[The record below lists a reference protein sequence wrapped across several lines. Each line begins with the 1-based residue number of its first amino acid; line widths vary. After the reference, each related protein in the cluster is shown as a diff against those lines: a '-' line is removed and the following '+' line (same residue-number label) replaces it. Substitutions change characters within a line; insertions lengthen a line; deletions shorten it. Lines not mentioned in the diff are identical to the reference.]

1 MGLIIPDKATF
12 KKSRCKETPSLC
24 TCKKIFTTFSTKA
37 EHKTAG
43 VAYTMTPIPSSGDAS
58 PKYHCVSKTAIQTDI
73 NTMVASAVD
82 CADAKY
88 CVCLI
93 PDHHECTSSDQC
105 LPTSSCYHHQKTAEQ
120 GALLGLCLN
129 ENEARDSE
137 VLDKIENFD
146 SVTLINK
153 MSEVETNVKAKTDA
167 KTDALETSLKGS
179 DNASDLTTLQ
189 TAVSTDI
196 AAVKADVKAVDAKV
210 ALEST
215 AEKVKKDLGDTKDA
229 VGDYGIAAVVLVAI
243 MLVLGAVLSFS
254 AAAKG
259 AKRSSPSSSRVRG
272 RQRYEESEG
281 ESST

>member
-1 MGLIIPDKATF
+1 MG
-12 KKSRCKETPSLC
+12 
-24 TCKKIFTTFSTKA
+24 
-37 EHKTAG
+37 
-43 VAYTMTPIPSSGDAS
+43 
-58 PKYHCVSKTAIQTDI
+58 
-73 NTMVASAVD
+73 
-82 CADAKY
+82 
-88 CVCLI
+88 
-93 PDHHECTSSDQC
+93 
-105 LPTSSCYHHQKTAEQ
+105 
-120 GALLGLCLN
+120 
-129 ENEARDSE
+129 
-137 VLDKIENFD
+137 ENFD

-196 AAVKADVKAVDAKV
+196 AAVKAVDAKV

-272 RQRYEESEG
+272 RLRYEESEG